1 MSRLSTLIS
10 STAAVLLAGS
20 AAASALEYPIGQP
33 GLLNGMEVAAVYL
46 QPVEMEP
53 ADIMRPAADS
63 DIHLEA
69 DIHATANNANGFAE
83 GDWIPNLK
91 IEYVLVRVDDNKRIG
106 GMLMPMVASDGPH
119 YGDNVKLT
127 GPGKYR
133 LTFTIDTTDGSA
145 HFGRH
150 VDKETGV
157 SAWPSLPMVRQ
168 PLVRRRKAVDA
179 TAPWWVL
186 TNYPDRNDVLTLLDG
201 ALLVA

>member
-1 MSRLSTLIS
+1 MSLLSILMS

-20 AAASALEYPIGQP
+20 AAASAPEHPIGQP
-33 GLLNGMEVAAVYL
+33 ALLKGMEVAAV
-46 QPVEMEP
+46 EP

-69 DIHATANNANGFAE
+69 DIHATAGNANGFAE
-83 GDWIPNLK
+83 GGWIPNLK
-91 IEYVLVRVDDNKRIG
+91 IEYVLVRVDDNERIG

-133 LTFTIDTTDGSA
+133 LTFTIDTTDGPA

-157 SAWPSLPMVRQ
+157 GPWPAPFTVDYVFTFAGNGKKSGYRRGPPHRQ
-168 PLVRRRKAVDA
+168 SQVPQSIRRQCPH
-179 TAPWWVL
+179 AP
-186 TNYPDRNDVLTLLDG
+186 
-201 ALLVA
+201 A